1 MDRKIFLPAWLLL
14 AVVPILLL
22 AGCGGSSS
30 NNSANSANALLQGT
44 CIWQSLSLATAQS
57 SAGPATILSPLTFD
71 GAGHVRFDYYANIN
85 GTFSTTPNVTG
96 TYQMNASGHGSM
108 SYVSPASGA
117 LLTFDL
123 YMMPGGKGVRTILKS
138 YQNQAPSPRVSKGS
152 CQFDE

>member
-1 MDRKIFLPAWLLL
+1 MDRKIRFPRWLLL
-14 AVVPILLL
+14 AAPMLLL
-22 AGCGGSSS
+22 ASCGGSS
-30 NNSANSANALLQGT
+30 ANSSGSSADALLQGT

-71 GAGHVRFDYYANIN
+71 GAGHVGFDYYANIN
-85 GTFSTTPNVTG
+85 GTFSTTPSVTG

-123 YMMPGGKGVRTILKS
+123 YMMPGGKGFRTILSS
-138 YQNQAPSPRVSKGS
+138 YQNQAPSPRVSKGT

>member
-1 MDRKIFLPAWLLL
+1 MDRKFRFPGLLLVAAPMLLL
-14 AVVPILLL
+14 AS
-22 AGCGGSSS
+22 CGGSGAGSS
-30 NNSANSANALLQGT
+30 GSSANALLQGT

-57 SAGPATILSPLTFD
+57 SAGPATVLSPLSFD

-85 GTFSTTPNVTG
+85 GTFSTSPSVTG
-96 TYQMNASGHGSM
+96 TYQMNTSGHGSM

-123 YMMPGGKGVRTILKS
+123 YLMPGGKGFHTILS
-138 YQNQAPSPRVSKGS
+138 NYQNQSVSPRVSKGT